1 MKKFLNKIAIVWLA
15 VFALGIGVFAPAYLS
30 GNLSGSGSIAYADP
44 LASQSE
50 EVMDIYVRIGCP
62 HCANVEEHIE
72 DNDYLDVF
80 DIRLK
85 ELSTNQVYAKE
96 FLDAGE
102 KFGIE
107 PSKLGVPFMVVGNKY
122 FMGDVDIIKYLDKK
136 YELKKL
142 EDAAGGSSGGDGS
155 GGSGGTGG
163 NGGDN
168 GTGGGS
174 GSGDGS
180 GSGGGGS
187 GGTDPSGQGVI
198 DGGEDGNGKA
208 SLTIPVLV
216 GAALADAVNPC
227 EFAVLVILLSSI
239 LASGNKRRALASGLM
254 FSLAIFLSYLAMGVG
269 LYSALAT
276 AKFSLTFMKVIGVVA
291 IVLGLFNL
299 KDFFFYGKG
308 FLMEVPLGW
317 RPKMKAILRSVT
329 GPFGAFA
336 IGVVISLFLLPCT
349 SGPYVIVTSLL
360 SQSETFWYAFRLL
373 VFYNLIFV
381 SPMILITLA
390 VYRGFSV
397 EKAEG
402 IRMKRLRILHL
413 IAGLLLVAMGVVV
426 LVQFG

>member
-30 GNLSGSGSIAYADP
+30 GNLGGSGSIAYADP

-142 EDAAGGSSGGDGS
+142 EDAAANNNSGGGSSGGIGGGIG
-155 GGSGGTGG
+155 GGSGG
-163 NGGDN
+163 GD
-168 GTGGGS
+168 
-174 GSGDGS
+174 
-180 GSGGGGS
+180 
-187 GGTDPSGQGVI
+187 GTDPSGQGVI

-397 EKAEG
+397 EKAEE
-402 IRMKRLRILHL
+402 IRMKRLRMLHL

>member
-1 MKKFLNKIAIVWLA
+1 MKNIKKVLIGIVTAGLLFLVT
-15 VFALGIGVFAPAYLS
+15 GLS
-30 GNLSGSGSIAYADP
+30 GTVSADP

-50 EVMDIYVRIGCP
+50 EIMDIYVRIGCP

-85 ELSTNQVYAKE
+85 EISTNQTYAEE
-96 FLDAGE
+96 FLNAGE

-107 PSKLGVPFMVVGNKY
+107 PAKLGVPLMVIGDKY
-122 FMGDVDIIKYLDKK
+122 FMGDVDIIEYLDKR

-142 EDAAGGSSGGDGS
+142 EEAAGGNGGGGSGGDGGGGGDGS
-155 GGSGGTGG
+155 GGGGGGDGGGG
-163 NGGDN
+163 NGD
-168 GTGGGS
+168 GGGN
-174 GSGDGS
+174 
-180 GSGGGGS
+180 GSGGG
-187 GGTDPSGQGVI
+187 TDTSGQGVVEGG
-198 DGGEDGNGKA
+198 DGKTDVQ
-208 SLTIPVLV
+208 LTIPMLI

-227 EFAVLVILLSSI
+227 EFAVLIILLTSI
-239 LASGNKRRALASGLM
+239 IANGSKKRALWSGFA

-276 AKFSLTFMKVIGVVA
+276 AKFSLTFMKVIGGLA

-329 GPFGAFA
+329 GPFGAFV
-336 IGVVISLFLLPCT
+336 IGVIISLFLLPCT

-390 VYRGFSV
+390 VYKGFSV
-397 EKAEG
+397 EKAEE
-402 IRMKRLRILHL
+402 IRMKRLRTLHL
-413 IAGLLLVAMGVVV
+413 IAGLLLVAMGVIV